1 MITRNLSRHIKEQ
14 NWFAVVVDFTVVVS
28 GIFIGLQAA
37 DWNQARLDRQEGAY
51 HLNFLYE
58 ELVAA
63 IDAAETEIAENEA
76 TLRSSFEANML
87 LGKESWTAEDVAAFK
102 ELVFSTYRLW
112 GPKRRPVSLRRL
124 IDDGKLDLLDRDM
137 QKAVLQFESAYI
149 DAIEQTETSYSY
161 SLQLTPK
168 ITASMKFR
176 GRQNL
181 STATELTSNQTLR
194 SAVRDKAI
202 WQRIQ
207 LDVLVKLQSAR
218 LELKQALEEHA
229 PELVL

>member
-14 NWFAVVVDFTVVVS
+14 NWFAVVVDFIVVVS

-63 IDAAETEIAENEA
+63 IDAAETEIAQSAETLEN
-76 TLRSSFEANML
+76 SFEASIL
-87 LGKESWTAEDVAAFK
+87 LGKESWTADDEAAFK

-124 IDDGKLDLLDRDM
+124 IDDGKLDLLERDL
-137 QKAVLQFESAYI
+137 QKAALQFESAYI
-149 DAIEQTETSYSY
+149 DAIEQTRTSYSY
-161 SLQLTPK
+161 SLELTLK
-168 ITASMKFR
+168 ITSSMNFR
-176 GRQNL
+176 GRNNV
-181 STATELTSNQTLR
+181 STAAELTSNHTLR
-194 SAVRDKAI
+194 SAVRNKAI

-207 LDVLVKLQSAR
+207 FDVLLELQDAR
-218 LELKQALEEHA
+218 RELKQALEEYA
-229 PELVL
+229 PELAL